1 MSELEQEKKI
11 KADKKTQLREAAM
24 KVFQENLIEKK
35 TRMTELV
42 AKRQAEVQLVETNVR
57 LELEREQAREREM
70 AARGAKIQAC
80 MDSMAEVVK
89 DNGKALQKRQEKE
102 YI

>member
-57 LELEREQAREREM
+57 LELERE
-70 AARGAKIQAC
+70 
-80 MDSMAEVVK
+80 
-89 DNGKALQKRQEKE
+89 
-102 YI
+102 

>member
-1 MSELEQEKKI
+1 
-11 KADKKTQLREAAM
+11 
-24 KVFQENLIEKK
+24 
-35 TRMTELV
+35 
-42 AKRQAEVQLVETNVR
+42 
-57 LELEREQAREREM
+57 M